1 MDTELNPN
9 ADNSNVVMAP
19 DEDCDVENVDNADD
33 SDDVANTNDDS
44 QNFSAAV
51 EVKLEFGN
59 AVKCNNAYFLQRLEN
74 NINLRR

>member
-44 QNFSAAV
+44 
-51 EVKLEFGN
+51 
-59 AVKCNNAYFLQRLEN
+59 
-74 NINLRR
+74 

>member
-1 MDTELNPN
+1 MLMDTELNPN

-59 AVKCNNAYFLQRLEN
+59 AVKCNNAYLL
-74 NINLRR
+74 

>member
-9 ADNSNVVMAP
+9 EDNSNVVMAP

-59 AVKCNNAYFLQRLEN
+59 AVKCNNAYLL
-74 NINLRR
+74 

>member
-19 DEDCDVENVDNADD
+19 DEDDVENVDNADD

-59 AVKCNNAYFLQRLEN
+59 AVKRNNAYLL
-74 NINLRR
+74 

>member
-59 AVKCNNAYFLQRLEN
+59 AVKRNNAYLL
-74 NINLRR
+74 